1 MLKLMLVED
10 GRVLAELPLSTR
22 GWRRDDLRRELDSL
36 DGDLERFSSLFDIL
50 SNAGRVRMM
59 SALFEESERPL
70 AFTEL
75 MNELEMNPKLVSESA
90 RKLRNAGLIEKDVN
104 GRYRTTREGEA
115 QFLMVGIALRRM
127 LQILEEM

>member
-22 GWRRDDLRRELDSL
+22 GWRRDELRRELDSL
-36 DGDLERFSSLFDIL
+36 DDDLERFSRLFDIL

-59 SALFEESERPL
+59 SALFEEPERPL

-90 RKLRNAGLIEKDVN
+90 RKLRNAGLIEKDDD
-104 GRYRTTREGEA
+104 GRYRATREGEA